1 MKTRC
6 TAIFFTSAIFIST
19 LGLIHPLGAQT
30 VEKMRLGYSGTGLSN
45 YALEMGKRLG
55 IFRRNGIDL
64 EVVYINR
71 GTQLKQ

>member
-1 MKTRC
+1 MKISC
-6 TAIFFTSAIFIST
+6 ASIFFSFAISIWFPGF
-19 LGLIHPLGAQT
+19 LQPLSAQT

-64 EVVYINR
+64 EVV
-71 GTQLKQ
+71 